1 MLWRHGLQ
9 KYKNTC
15 KLSKINSLI
24 LYFFIFAFLGWVLE
38 SLYSIYELG
47 HFIKRGFLF
56 GPICPIYG
64 YGAIML
70 ITFLNKYK
78 KNSFKLFLYSI
89 VIFSAFEYLVSF
101 ILDALFAAHWWDYTN
116 DFFNLNGRISIFYSF
131 VWGVIAILFINH
143 IYPFLKSKIDIILDK
158 IPYSFQIMLLRLI
171 ICIFIVDT
179 FLSCIRYI
187 L

>member
-1 MLWRHGLQ
+1 MDTQLE
-9 KYKNTC
+9 KYKKTLT
-15 KLSKINSLI
+15 LSKIHTLI

-47 HFIKRGFLF
+47 HFTKRGFLY

-78 KNSFKLFLYSI
+78 NNSFKLFFYSI
-89 VIFSAFEYLVSF
+89 IIFSAFEYLVSF
-101 ILDALFAAHWWDYTN
+101 VLDALFAAQWWDYTN

-131 VWGVIAILFINH
+131 AWGIIAILFINH
-143 IYPFLKSKIDIILDK
+143 IYPFFQKKVNYALNK
-158 IPYSFQIMLLRLI
+158 IPYWIQIFTLRLVVI
-171 ICIFIVDT
+171 IFIIDT

-187 L
+187 A